1 MRSRR
6 STTLVLA
13 AAFCACAGEARAQQ
27 SVADAL
33 TFLVTN
39 QSVDTG
45 SVQRDAAA
53 AQATSDTI
61 SRALLANLATLPV
74 TSTSGAFVYRL
85 NPTIGT
91 VERPTDTL
99 GPVFIDRA
107 LTSGNG
113 AGSVGMSYQHL
124 HFTALDGRSLG
135 DGSLVTTANQFV
147 DESAPFDVD
156 QLTLHLD
163 ADVATLYG
171 TIGVGSRVDL
181 SGVAPLVWLR
191 MDGTRVNTYRGRQFT
206 QATAS
211 ARTAGLADVLLRA
224 KVNLFE
230 ESGASVAGAVD
241 VRLPT
246 GRTEDLLGAGKTAVR
261 VSAIGSLE
269 GPRASV
275 HGNVGYA
282 FGGLADEFDYGLALA
297 SAATPRVTVS
307 IDALGRWADTPGDIR
322 TVAQPHPTLA
332 QVETVRLLP
341 GSSNLMTFTVAPGVK
356 WNVANTWVVVANVGV
371 PLLKGGLR
379 APFLPFVALE
389 YSMGH

>member
-1 MRSRR
+1 
-6 STTLVLA
+6 LVFTA
-13 AAFCACAGEARAQQ
+13 FFCAGAGHATAQQ
-27 SVADAL
+27 SVGGAL

-45 SVQRDAAA
+45 SVERDAAA
-53 AQATSDTI
+53 AQATSNTI

-99 GPVFIDRA
+99 GPVFVDRA
-107 LTSGNG
+107 LTSGSG
-113 AGSVGMSYQHL
+113 AGSIGLTYQHL
-124 HFTALDGRSLG
+124 HFTTLDGRNLG

-147 DESAPFDVD
+147 DETEPFDVD

-171 TIGVGSRVDL
+171 NIGVGSRVDL
-181 SGVAPLVWLR
+181 SGAAPLVWLR
-191 MDGTRVNTYRGRQFT
+191 MDGTRVNNYRGRQFT
-206 QATAS
+206 QATAN
-211 ARTAGLADVLLRA
+211 ARTVGLADVLVRA
-224 KVNLFE
+224 KVNVFE
-230 ESGASVAGAVD
+230 ESGGSIAGAVD

-246 GRTEDLLGAGKTAVR
+246 GRTEDLLGAGKTSVR
-261 VSAIGSLE
+261 MSAIGSIE
-269 GPRASV
+269 NVRASA
-275 HGNVGYA
+275 HGNVGFA
-282 FGGLADEFDYGLALA
+282 FGGLANEIDYGLALA

-307 IDALGRWADTPGDIR
+307 IDALGRWVDTPGDIR
-322 TVAQPHPTLA
+322 TVAQTHPTLA

-341 GSSNLMTFTVAPGVK
+341 GTSSLMTFTVAPGVK
-356 WNVANTWVVVANVGV
+356 WNVANTWVLVANLGV

-379 APFLPFVALE
+379 APFLPFVGLE
-389 YSMGH
+389 YSVGR